1 MTDDDWDVTTL
12 RRRENENRD
21 EELRDERVMGKRGR
35 RLEMIERERRR

>member
-1 MTDDDWDVTTL
+1 MTDDDWDATTL

-21 EELRDERVMGKRGR
+21 EELRDERVMDKRGR